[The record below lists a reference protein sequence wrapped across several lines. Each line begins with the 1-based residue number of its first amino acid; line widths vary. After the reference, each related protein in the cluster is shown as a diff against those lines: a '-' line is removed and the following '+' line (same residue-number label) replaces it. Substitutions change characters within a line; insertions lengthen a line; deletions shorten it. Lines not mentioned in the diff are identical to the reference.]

1 LRLPFLRRSVAQD
14 RGHTE
19 PTAASRVPWENVEAD
34 MVKASLEALE
44 GRLVAQRELL
54 GRLVAEVVRRGRGDA
69 LLDFLRERRI
79 LRDGQ
84 EDPGAVPTAALDFE
98 LAMADEYALLAEAA
112 RRAAAE
118 APSGAQR

>member
-1 LRLPFLRRSVAQD
+1 
-14 RGHTE
+14 
-19 PTAASRVPWENVEAD
+19 
-34 MVKASLEALE
+34 MVTASLEALE

-54 GRLVAEVVRRGRGDA
+54 GRLVAEMTRRGQGGG

-112 RRAAAE
+112 RRAEAE
-118 APSGAQR
+118 PPSEAEQ